1 MEFEMSTFIAIDGL
15 DGSGKNTQATLLVNR
30 LKIEGYAVRSL
41 SFPMYES
48 ESSALVRMY
57 LDGKLGNRPSDTNA
71 YAASTFFACDRYA
84 SYKSDWKKDYDSL
97 DKVIVANRYTSA
109 NAVHQLSKMPRSEWD
124 SFLDWLWDFE
134 FIKLGLP
141 SPDLVIYLELLPEQS
156 LELVSRRSGET
167 GQKLD
172 IHELDRDF
180 IRKSY
185 EAALFASEK
194 LGWVKIKC
202 YDDNGIL
209 GRSEIS
215 DLINAA
221 VCEKTGIVV

>member
-1 MEFEMSTFIAIDGL
+1 MSTLIAIDGL

-41 SFPMYES
+41 SFPMYDS
-48 ESSALVRMY
+48 ESSALVKMY
-57 LDGKLGNRPSDTNA
+57 LDGKLGSRPSDTNA

-84 SYKSDWKKDYDSL
+84 SYKSDWKQDYDKL
-97 DKVIVANRYTSA
+97 DKIIVANRYTSA
-109 NAVHQLSKMPRSEWD
+109 NAVHQLSKMPRADWD

-141 SPDLVIYLELLPEQS
+141 APDVVIYLELLPEQS
-156 LELVSRRSGET
+156 LALVKSRSGET
-167 GQKLD
+167 GQKMD
-172 IHELDRDF
+172 IHEKDADF
-180 IRKSY
+180 IRRSY
-185 EAALFASEK
+185 EAAQFAAEK

-209 GRSEIS
+209 SRSAIS
-215 DLINAA
+215 NLINAA
-221 VCEKTGIVV
+221 VCEKTSVVL